1 MAEQVSDK
9 KENPLHGRFYGTIQ
23 SDDGPIVVKGGFAVV
38 DGQLFMVS
46 DDGVVITDQN
56 NQIVG
61 VIVKNRVKQLTP
73 ELINQLRK
81 KGYIK

>member
-1 MAEQVSDK
+1 MGANTN
-9 KENPLHGRFYGTIQ
+9 NPLEGRFNGTVQ
-23 SDDGPIVVKGGFAVV
+23 SDDGPIEVKNGFAVV

-46 DDGVVITDQN
+46 DDGVVITDKDRR
-56 NQIVG
+56 IVG
-61 VIVKNRVKQLTP
+61 VIVKNHVKELTP